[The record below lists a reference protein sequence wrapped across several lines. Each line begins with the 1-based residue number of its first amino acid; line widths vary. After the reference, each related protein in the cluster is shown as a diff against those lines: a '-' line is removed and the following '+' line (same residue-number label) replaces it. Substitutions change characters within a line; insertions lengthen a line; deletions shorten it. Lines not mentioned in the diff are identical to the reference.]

1 MRLNHGPTSPT
12 SPLCHLSFASLSAE
26 TLLQV
31 LTYQP
36 VCALCARPFHADT
49 RPAPP
54 HRLRA
59 LRVLWILE
67 SCVAWIERVQDK
79 QVPSSCSY
87 IITLS
92 SFIFL
97 FVPLLSP
104 RLRPRAVSWL
114 TVNSLNHLP
123 SLKDLRFKS
132 CPLLDSIT
140 GAPCPPL
147 QSSFF

>member
-1 MRLNHGPTSPT
+1 MVRHRPPRSSAVSR
-12 SPLCHLSFASLSAE
+12 SPLSLRKPCCRCSRSNPFVHFARA
-26 TLLQV
+26 
-31 LTYQP
+31 P
-36 VCALCARPFHADT
+36 VMPT
-49 RPAPP
+49 RAP